1 MLYLTLCPIMFYF
14 MFKIY
19 SFQCFEG
26 SFKLR
31 KLLSTATYCVLSLL
45 RKMNYSVLKLTPLER
60 NTKSSLTAIKRK
72 DSNARQIEDIEF
84 SVMLLKLLFVWE
96 LGENEIVSLSA
107 EQVFAEIGY

>member
-1 MLYLTLCPIMFYF
+1 
-14 MFKIY
+14 
-19 SFQCFEG
+19 
-26 SFKLR
+26 
-31 KLLSTATYCVLSLL
+31 LSTATYCVLSLV
-45 RKMNYSVLKLTPLER
+45 RKMNCSVLKLTPLER

-107 EQVFAEIGY
+107 EQEGNMGVRDVVQIPECRSLEIW